1 MPRKPIHR
9 AGCRGVR
16 FRFGITN
23 PGRRRQR
30 ITCPSHTRPEVTK
43 ISHGA
48 TELDGAAFGRRYNT
62 APRLTERLHSKGE
75 KLKRVVFV
83 CTQNANRSQMA
94 EAFARRELLDTL
106 E

>member
-1 MPRKPIHR
+1 M
-9 AGCRGVR
+9 
-16 FRFGITN
+16 
-23 PGRRRQR
+23 
-30 ITCPSHTRPEVTK
+30 
-43 ISHGA
+43 
-48 TELDGAAFGRRYNT
+48 